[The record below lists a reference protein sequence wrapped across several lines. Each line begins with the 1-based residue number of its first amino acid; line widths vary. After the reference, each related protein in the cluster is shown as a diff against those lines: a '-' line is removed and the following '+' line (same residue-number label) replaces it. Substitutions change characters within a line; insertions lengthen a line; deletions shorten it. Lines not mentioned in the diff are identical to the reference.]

1 MRTFGN
7 IFRSNR
13 SPGIYAKTPG
23 RSLSAFVLALAVSGC
38 TTGAVYEG
46 ARNAQRNQC
55 LRLPE
60 TERQA
65 CLERIQ
71 DDYDTYK
78 RKRDTTTTE
87 PSP

>member
-1 MRTFGN
+1 
-7 IFRSNR
+7 
-13 SPGIYAKTPG
+13 
-23 RSLSAFVLALAVSGC
+23 
-38 TTGAVYEG
+38 VYEG
-46 ARNAQRNQC
+46 ARNAQRHQC
-55 LRLPE
+55 LKLPE

-87 PSP
+87 PRP